1 MEIERLTTYKAE
13 DFEALAELMAQLSS
27 RLALTEGR
35 LREVL
40 ADPGVRLYVLRDS
53 GRIVGCAELCVYESL
68 SARKAMVEE
77 VVVLEEYRG
86 RGLGRALLEH
96 LLAEARREGPMEL
109 YLTSNQKRVAANALY
124 RSLGFEQKSTNC
136 YRMDVGTER
145 NV

>member
-1 MEIERLTTYKAE
+1 MEIDRLKSLGTS
-13 DFEALAELMAQLSS
+13 DFEALAELMAQLSP
-27 RLALTEGR
+27 RLELTEER

-109 YLTSNQKRVAANALY
+109 YLTSNPKRVAANALY
-124 RSLGFEQKSTNC
+124 RSLGFEQKDTNC

-145 NV
+145 NS

>member
-1 MEIERLTTYKAE
+1 MEIDRLKSLGTS
-13 DFEALAELMAQLSS
+13 DFEALAELMAQLSP
-27 RLALTEGR
+27 RLELTEER

-109 YLTSNQKRVAANALY
+109 YLTSNPKRVAANALY
-124 RSLGFEQKSTNC
+124 RSLGFERKDTNC
-136 YRMDVGTER
+136 YRMDV
-145 NV
+145 

>member
-13 DFEALAELMAQLSS
+13 DLEALAELMAQLSS

-109 YLTSNQKRVAANALY
+109 YLTSNPKRVAANALY